1 MLEFWLWS
9 WPFLHFFIEIEKLLS
24 KIWWLAGDFALWRPI
39 WQEMSAV
46 LDRTLK
52 NISGQ
57 LIKVGFVAYVPL
69 QHFCSHFED
78 GIFFAIMSILIEHWP
93 KISLYYQFQAFKW
106 HTVLDIVQSIT
117 VGKQLTTVDNSGKLF
132 KHFDTYHTYVGMF
145 KNQK

>member
-39 WQEMSAV
+39 RQEMSAV

-57 LIKVGFVAYVPL
+57 VIQVGFVAYAPL
-69 QHFCSHFED
+69 QHFCSHFKV
-78 GIFFAIMSILIEHWP
+78 GNLFAILSTFDSTLTKSFSVMPISSIYLTYCVWYCLI
-93 KISLYYQFQAFKW
+93 YYCRQTFDHCRQCRQTIFAFW
-106 HTVLDIVQSIT
+106 YLCYICED
-117 VGKQLTTVDNSGKLF
+117 L
-132 KHFDTYHTYVGMF
+132 
-145 KNQK
+145 